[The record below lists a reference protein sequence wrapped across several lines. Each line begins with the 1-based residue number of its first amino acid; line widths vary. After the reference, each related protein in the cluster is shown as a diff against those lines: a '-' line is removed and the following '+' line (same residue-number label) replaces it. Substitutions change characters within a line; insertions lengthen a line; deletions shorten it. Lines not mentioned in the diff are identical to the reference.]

1 MNRSDE
7 IQKIIKHRYQYK
19 KYNKKYKK
27 SQNIYRLLF
36 VSYVIHNYIL
46 FVLIKKKKKRIFVL
60 YHTKKLLVSQKIQ
73 WTHYLNEIK
82 SMGQRKKDPFIHD
95 RIIFI
100 WYTVVNMNV
109 EKRIQR
115 KNRKQI
121 LKKKK
126 RTCVELALH
135 R

>member
-73 WTHYLNEIK
+73 
-82 SMGQRKKDPFIHD
+82 
-95 RIIFI
+95 
-100 WYTVVNMNV
+100 
-109 EKRIQR
+109 
-115 KNRKQI
+115 
-121 LKKKK
+121 
-126 RTCVELALH
+126 
-135 R
+135 

>member
-46 FVLIKKKKKRIFVL
+46 FVLIKKKKKEFLYCIIQKNFL
-60 YHTKKLLVSQKIQ
+60 YHKK
-73 WTHYLNEIK
+73 YNEPI
-82 SMGQRKKDPFIHD
+82 
-95 RIIFI
+95 
-100 WYTVVNMNV
+100 T
-109 EKRIQR
+109 
-115 KNRKQI
+115 
-121 LKKKK
+121 
-126 RTCVELALH
+126 
-135 R
+135 